1 MLLMITMVRIY
12 NYDQLHLATIFFFL
26 LHQIV
31 LVSNGALALTK
42 GVPEPNCAVM
52 EDKDNLMDAEEKAT
66 ERTSLVWPTKQW
78 ETPAWR
84 TQRWNSTSQEPK
96 RANQP
101 LELGREDHILDEGG
115 MVGQPVA
122 RDTVG
127 LLLHGEVPEGD

>member
-12 NYDQLHLATIFFFL
+12 NYDQLHLATIFFL

-66 ERTSLVWPTKQW
+66 ERTSLVWPTK
-78 ETPAWR
+78 
-84 TQRWNSTSQEPK
+84 
-96 RANQP
+96 
-101 LELGREDHILDEGG
+101 
-115 MVGQPVA
+115 
-122 RDTVG
+122 
-127 LLLHGEVPEGD
+127 